1 MSNEENKQNVNTELN
16 SSIGNNNEEAKKAI
30 VKERKRIKKTTKP
43 ATSAKLTEADKVEIR
58 HKQGLNPNLIAAQLM
73 IPKSRV
79 LEILNSK
86 NLL

>member
-16 SSIGNNNEEAKKAI
+16 SKIGDNNEEAKKAI
-30 VKERKRIKKTTKP
+30 VKERKRIKKAPKP

-58 HKQGLNPNLIAAQLM
+58 HKQGFTPNLIAAQLM

-79 LEILNSK
+79 LEILTSK